1 VRSLRF
7 VSNHV
12 IASGTMAKKPTNA
25 RKRFASPRAEFLS
38 AAFMSFW
45 MNTIG
50 VELAL
55 VRPFLENTLGF
66 TNVDAQG
73 LFLALLFT
81 HLCFFFGPF
90 YGKKSRGALNNP
102 AVYFLFY
109 LTGRRRRRHRV

>member
-73 LFLALLFT
+73 LFLA
-81 HLCFFFGPF
+81 
-90 YGKKSRGALNNP
+90 
-102 AVYFLFY
+102 
-109 LTGRRRRRHRV
+109 